1 MTPRKRRREQ
11 REEPALP
18 FDVTQEIDASLV
30 EELRRTGEPTLAQD
44 EFEDIALMLPEAP
57 KQR

>member
-1 MTPRKRRREQ
+1 
-11 REEPALP
+11 LP